1 MDVEK
6 TIEFILGQTAQIAA
20 MQMEAAD
27 HLRRHDEDIAKIN
40 SILRRAVRLAVQE
53 ARNER
58 KRRQE
63 LDARFELKM
72 DQIASAHLLNEEML
86 KKLGEKVD
94 NLGDKVDKL
103 VDGWQHPGGNGDQ
116 QH

>member
-6 TIEFILGQTAQIAA
+6 TIEFILEHQAQIMA
-20 MQMEAAD
+20 MQAKAEEHAA
-27 HLRRHDEDIAKIN
+27 RHDGEIAQLDAVTSHIN

-63 LDARFELKM
+63 LDARFDLKM
-72 DQIASAHLLNEEML
+72 DQIASAHLLNEEMV
-86 KKLGEKVD
+86 KKIGEKVD
-94 NLGDKVDKL
+94 KL
-103 VDGWQHPGGNGDQ
+103 LDGWQHPGGNGDK
-116 QH
+116 H